1 MIDKKF
7 VFLVMLAVSLIL
19 TSGAVS
25 ASTVDMA
32 GIKFNIPDGYE
43 EFENA
48 SINGEV
54 DEENQVITY
63 SKFYTGGLEDMI
75 VIYLGYPIDN
85 DLTFTLDD
93 ILNGLGESCIKKT
106 INGHEGG
113 FIQEEGNSTF
123 VYVEDN
129 KMIMVMSNNEDLIN
143 QVIV

>member
-7 VFLVMLAVSLIL
+7 IFLVVLAVSLIL

-48 SINGEV
+48 SVNGEV
-54 DEENQVITY
+54 DEENQIITY
-63 SKFYTGGLEDMI
+63 TKVYTGGLEDMI
-75 VIYLGYPIDN
+75 IIAVVYPLGN

-93 ILNGLGESCIKKT
+93 ILNELDGSYAKKT

-113 FIQEEGNSTF
+113 FSQQEGNSTF
-123 VYVEDN
+123 AYVDDN
-129 KMIMVMSNNEDLIN
+129 KMIMIMSNNEDLIN